1 MTKYYKAINDY
12 TLCLN
17 TNYNCTKTVNGSSK
31 NTDFSW
37 AIPEV
42 EIEYLGYLQVVN
54 IVAVGASTSSP
65 YFLRLKG
72 GVEYNSTFNFLS
84 DYGFNILSA
93 FTVANGVSVGG
104 TSGDYGITLR
114 PQTIRNITISVS
126 DSLSSNTSGVA
137 TTVEFMVV
145 LKIAE
150 VDAKVSQV
158 GDPYREGRSQM
169 NLKL

>member
-12 TLCLN
+12 TLYLN
-17 TNYNCTKTVNGSSK
+17 TNFNCTKTVNGSSK
-31 NTDFSW
+31 NTEFSW
-37 AIPEV
+37 TIPEV
-42 EIEYLGYLQVVN
+42 EIEDLGYLHVVN
-54 IVAVGASTSSP
+54 VVAVGASTSLP
-65 YFLRLKG
+65 YVLRLKG
-72 GVEYNSTFNFLS
+72 GVEYNSTFNFS
-84 DYGFNILSA
+84 TDYGYPILSV

-126 DSLSSNTSGVA
+126 DSLSNNTNGVS
-137 TTVEFMVV
+137 TTTEFMFV
-145 LKIAE
+145 LKVAE

-158 GDPYREGRSQM
+158 GDPYREGRSNL

>member
-12 TLCLN
+12 TLYLN
-17 TNYNCTKTVNGSSK
+17 TNFNCTKTVNGSSK
-31 NTDFSW
+31 NTEFSW
-37 AIPEV
+37 TIPEV
-42 EIEYLGYLQVVN
+42 EIEDLGYLQVVN
-54 IVAVGASTSSP
+54 VVAVGASTSLP
-65 YFLRLKG
+65 YVLRLKG
-72 GVEYNSTFNFLS
+72 GVEYNSTFNFS
-84 DYGFNILSA
+84 TDYGYPILSV

-126 DSLSSNTSGVA
+126 DSLSNNTNGVSTA
-137 TTVEFMVV
+137 TEFMFV
-145 LKIAE
+145 LKVAE

-158 GDPYREGRSQM
+158 GDPYREGRSNL